1 MKSITLQLL
10 AALSL
15 LAVTA
20 ACTPDVPSDQQ
31 PPPAPQAAT
40 TARAPGA
47 QSTALRDAINQPLD
61 RAKAVEGT
69 VQEAADRRRAAS
81 DAQD

>member
-1 MKSITLQLL
+1 MKSITLHLLTVLPLL
-10 AALSL
+10 A
-15 LAVTA
+15 LAA

-31 PPPAPQAAT
+31 QPPAPQAAT
-40 TARAPGA
+40 TARAPAA

-69 VQEAADRRRAAS
+69 VQEAADRQRAAA